1 MDSNKYPTVAQT
13 VCDFILTN
21 HAVKVDQVDPSMSL
35 AGLNL
40 DSLEKLS
47 LAMDLEEEFDIDIDD
62 YTVEGFITVANV
74 IDYVEQSIKDNAPTA
89 QAAQAAQAIESPES
103 SEAAID

>member
-1 MDSNKYPTVAQT
+1 MDSNKYPTFAQN

-62 YTVEGFITVANV
+62 DTAEGFITVANV
-74 IDYVEQSIKDNAPTA
+74 IDYVEQSIKDNASTA

-103 SEAAID
+103 SEATID

>member
-13 VCDFILTN
+13 VCYFILTN

-62 YTVEGFITVANV
+62 DTVEGFITVANV

-103 SEAAID
+103 SEATID

>member
-62 YTVEGFITVANV
+62 DTVEGFITVANV

>member
-1 MDSNKYPTVAQT
+1 MNSNKYPTVAQT

-62 YTVEGFITVANV
+62 DTVEGFITVANV

>member
-62 YTVEGFITVANV
+62 DTVEGFITDANV

>member
-62 YTVEGFITVANV
+62 DTVEGFITVANV

-89 QAAQAAQAIESPES
+89 QASQAIESPES
-103 SEAAID
+103 TEAAID

>member
-62 YTVEGFITVANV
+62 DTVEGFITVANV

-103 SEAAID
+103 SEATID

>member
-35 AGLNL
+35 AGFNL

-62 YTVEGFITVANV
+62 DTVEGFITVANV

>member
-1 MDSNKYPTVAQT
+1 
-13 VCDFILTN
+13 
-21 HAVKVDQVDPSMSL
+21 MSL

-47 LAMDLEEEFDIDIDD
+47 FAMDLEDEFYIDIDD
-62 YTVEGFITVANV
+62 DTVEGFITVANV

-89 QAAQAAQAIESPES
+89 QAAQAAQAIEYPES
-103 SEAAID
+103 SEATID

>member
-62 YTVEGFITVANV
+62 DTVEGFITVANV
-74 IDYVEQSIKDNAPTA
+74 IDYVEQSIKDNALTA
-89 QAAQAAQAIESPES
+89 QASQAIESPES